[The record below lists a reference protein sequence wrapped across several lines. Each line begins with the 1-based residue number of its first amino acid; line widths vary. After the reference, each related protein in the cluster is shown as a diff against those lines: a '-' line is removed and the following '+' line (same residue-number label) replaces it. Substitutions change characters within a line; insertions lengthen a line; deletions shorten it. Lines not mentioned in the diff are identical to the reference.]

1 MFFNFIILTLILFF
15 SLFASSK
22 TIITDY
28 KFLYGPSLSE
38 NEACEKAVVE
48 AKKKAISK
56 ENETLSSETVMFCDE
71 AATGELC
78 KNYNAFWSSSN
89 AIIKKFEIMERKV
102 GKDKE
107 TNLNYCK
114 ISATAI
120 LSIAKGRSDPNF
132 DFFSKLN
139 KTLFFSGDKLNIFV
153 ETKTPMYLN
162 IFQWQMNNDVFD
174 ANVVKI
180 FPNQYDKKN
189 FIKGKFY
196 VPSNLNKEF
205 TNYEFLVS
213 FDEKNND
220 SDEKAEYILILATKS
235 NINFRDTY
243 LLGEL
248 KSIINEIDLND
259 RRERTHAYKIYN
271 TKK

>member
-1 MFFNFIILTLILFF
+1 MLTNNNDTWNSYNHAFKYNPNGRAKDLRETYFYALQSNYMINQSMFFDVKYSKMKYFYGYYVYENPTDNRYVSDVYFQNVPGFFTGGQEKSHSKRTTVDQNFKFDFNWQINNEHNLKTGFDLIYH
-15 SLFASSK
+15 SIK
-22 TIITDY
+22 NDYYTIR
-28 KFLYGPSLSE
+28 
-38 NEACEKAVVE
+38 
-48 AKKKAISK
+48 
-56 ENETLSSETVMFCDE
+56 
-71 AATGELC
+71 
-78 KNYNAFWSSSN
+78 SN
-89 AIIKKFEIMERKV
+89 P
-102 GKDKE
+102 DS
-107 TNLNYCK
+107 LNYSPY
-114 ISATAI
+114 IFT
-120 LSIAKGRSDPNF
+120 D
-132 DFFSKLN
+132 
-139 KTLFFSGDKLNIFV
+139 TL
-153 ETKTPMYLN
+153 TTY
-162 IFQWQMNNDVFD
+162 NDVFD

>member
-1 MFFNFIILTLILFF
+1 
-15 SLFASSK
+15 
-22 TIITDY
+22 
-28 KFLYGPSLSE
+28 
-38 NEACEKAVVE
+38 
-48 AKKKAISK
+48 
-56 ENETLSSETVMFCDE
+56 
-71 AATGELC
+71 
-78 KNYNAFWSSSN
+78 
-89 AIIKKFEIMERKV
+89 
-102 GKDKE
+102 
-107 TNLNYCK
+107 
-114 ISATAI
+114 
-120 LSIAKGRSDPNF
+120 
-132 DFFSKLN
+132 
-139 KTLFFSGDKLNIFV
+139 
-153 ETKTPMYLN
+153 MYLN
-162 IFQWQMNNDVFD
+162 IFQWQMNNNVFD

-248 KSIINEIDLND
+248 KSIINEIDLNIISSGCFKKFSL
-259 RRERTHAYKIYN
+259 KIA
-271 TKK
+271 KFFLKLI

>member
-1 MFFNFIILTLILFF
+1 
-15 SLFASSK
+15 
-22 TIITDY
+22 
-28 KFLYGPSLSE
+28 
-38 NEACEKAVVE
+38 
-48 AKKKAISK
+48 
-56 ENETLSSETVMFCDE
+56 
-71 AATGELC
+71 
-78 KNYNAFWSSSN
+78 
-89 AIIKKFEIMERKV
+89 
-102 GKDKE
+102 
-107 TNLNYCK
+107 
-114 ISATAI
+114 
-120 LSIAKGRSDPNF
+120 
-132 DFFSKLN
+132 
-139 KTLFFSGDKLNIFV
+139 
-153 ETKTPMYLN
+153 
-162 IFQWQMNNDVFD
+162 MNNDVFD